1 MSDDEGCVIRN
12 VELDSESD
20 SSSDEIPAS
29 GDEETMVSLAANHIG
44 VDIASNY
51 ERLGRY
57 VTPPPSPSSLLEL
70 KAKYPEAFSQE
81 SENALAAVLED
92 LQLPFT
98 LTAFQTFAANALINM
113 VDVFGPHPSAQL
125 SGP

>member
-81 SENALAAVLED
+81 SENAVS
-92 LQLPFT
+92 
-98 LTAFQTFAANALINM
+98 FQKMHLLLSLKIFSY
-113 VDVFGPHPSAQL
+113 PSPSLL
-125 SGP
+125 SKHLRQTH